1 MRLLVARARMGLAGL
16 ALTTFVGC
24 SASSDGA
31 GPRGRI
37 LPATGSVF
45 APAASQ
51 PDLRVGMDAREALAS
66 CLAAHATTRRA
77 IRTARENY
85 DHLRLAYE
93 ARP

>member
-1 MRLLVARARMGLAGL
+1 MGLAAL

-31 GPRGRI
+31 GPGGRS

-51 PDLRVGMDAREALAS
+51 PELRVGMDAREALAS
-66 CLAAHATTRRA
+66 CLAAHASTRRA
-77 IRTARENY
+77 MRTARENY